1 MPVRAEKNACSDTV
15 GASTH
20 SVNSGAGEY
29 LSDVSPKHKPWDTHR
44 SEADEVKEI
53 YAGSRFSRHRRYASR
68 VEQCSQVLQFARD
81 PPKKSG
87 KQKLTL
93 KGAWF
98 CRVRQC
104 PVCQWRRSLMWQAKV
119 YRALPQLVRDFPD
132 IRFLFITLTIR
143 NCAVENLRAT
153 LKLLGQGWKRMT
165 ELAIWPALGWCRAVE
180 ITRGRD
186 GSAHPHYHALLMVPP
201 TYFQADYLK
210 QSEWAWLWQ
219 ECLRVNYRPVID
231 VRTVKADY
239 NPRWQEH
246 PTAPYKVWGAIA
258 EILKYSIKVSDMVR
272 DHDWFLGVVDQV
284 HKMRSVAIGG
294 ILKKYIKD
302 REKERMT
309 DEPGE
314 EPPIDEVGRLFFGWK
329 QEVRRYR
336 KVGP

>member
-1 MPVRAEKNACSDTV
+1 MPVEKAEKELSLSTV
-15 GASTH
+15 GASTD
-20 SVNSGAGEY
+20 SVNRGAGEY
-29 LSDVSPKHKPWDTHR
+29 LSDVSPKHKPWDKHR
-44 SEADEVKEI
+44 AEADEVKEI
-53 YAGSRFSRHRRYASR
+53 YAGSRFGRHRRYAQR

-81 PPKKSG
+81 PPAG
-87 KQKLTL
+87 GRKQKLTL

-119 YRALPQLVRDFPD
+119 YRALPALVRDYPT

-143 NCAVENLRAT
+143 NCEIENLRAT
-153 LKLLGQGWKRMT
+153 LKLLAQGWQRMSQ
-165 ELAIWPALGWCRAVE
+165 LAIWPALGWVRAVE

-239 NPRWQEH
+239 NPNWQGN
-246 PTAPYKVWGAIA
+246 ASASYKIWGAIV
-258 EILKYSIKVSDMVR
+258 EILKYTVKVSDMVR
-272 DHDWFLGVVDQV
+272 DHDWFLGLVDQV
-284 HKMRSVAIGG
+284 HKMRAVAVGG
-294 ILKKYIKD
+294 ILKRYIKD

-314 EPPIDEVGRLFFGWK
+314 ESPADEAERIFFGWK
-329 QEVRRYR
+329 QEVRRYK
-336 KVGP
+336 KVS

>member
-1 MPVRAEKNACSDTV
+1 MPGQAKGDLLTLPREEEKVKEA
-15 GASTH
+15 
-20 SVNSGAGEY
+20 EY
-29 LSDVSPKHKPWDTHR
+29 LSDVSPKHKPWDKHR
-44 SEADEVKEI
+44 GEADEVKEI
-53 YAGSRFSRHRRYASR
+53 YAGSRFSRHHRYAQR

-119 YRALPQLVRDFPD
+119 YRALPSLLRDFPD
-132 IRFLFITLTIR
+132 IRFLFMTLTVR
-143 NCAVENLRAT
+143 NCLVENLNAQLRE
-153 LKLLGQGWKRMT
+153 LGKAWKRMRD
-165 ELAIWPALGWCRAVE
+165 LDIWPALGWVRAVE

-186 GSAHPHYHALLMVPP
+186 GSAHPHYHCLLAVPP
-201 TYFQADYLK
+201 TYFQADYLQ
-210 QSEWAWLWQ
+210 QSEWSWLWQ

-239 NPRWQEH
+239 NPRWREH

-258 EILKYSIKVSDMVR
+258 EILKYTVKVSDMVR
-272 DHDWFLGVVDQV
+272 DHDWFIAVVDQI
-284 HKMRSVAIGG
+284 HKTRSVAIGG

-302 REKERMT
+302 REKERLT
-309 DEPGE
+309 DEIGE
-314 EPPIDEVGRLFFGWK
+314 EVPEEVKDRVFFGWK
-329 QEVRRYR
+329 RQVKRYR
-336 KVGP
+336 KIM

>member
-1 MPVRAEKNACSDTV
+1 MPVKAEKNASGSSV
-15 GASTH
+15 GAGRSH
-20 SVNSGAGEY
+20 VNGPEY
-29 LSDVSPKHKPWDTHR
+29 LSDVSPKHKPWDKHR
-44 SEADEVKEI
+44 AEADEVKEI
-53 YAGSRFSRHRRYASR
+53 YANSRFGRHRRYGQR

-119 YRALPQLVRDFPD
+119 YRALPALVRDFPD
-132 IRFLFITLTIR
+132 IRFLFMTLTVR
-143 NCAVENLRAT
+143 NCLVENLNAQ
-153 LKLLGQGWKRMT
+153 LGELGKAWKRLIQLT
-165 ELAIWPALGWCRAVE
+165 IWPAVGWIRAVE

-201 TYFQADYLK
+201 SYFQADYLK

-239 NPRWQEH
+239 NPRWRAN
-246 PTAPYKVWGAIA
+246 PTAPYKLWGAIA
-258 EILKYSIKVSDMVR
+258 EILKYTVKVSDMTH
-272 DHDWFLGVVDQV
+272 DHDWFLTVVDQI
-284 HKMRSVAIGG
+284 HKTRSVAIGG

-302 REKERMT
+302 REKERLT
-309 DEPGE
+309 DEIGE
-314 EPPIDEVGRLFFGWK
+314 DAPLDDAARVFFGWK
-329 QEVRRYR
+329 REVKRYR
-336 KVGP
+336 RVGK

>member
-1 MPVRAEKNACSDTV
+1 MPLDQAKIALSATV
-15 GASTH
+15 GAGAD

-29 LSDVSPKHKPWDTHR
+29 LSDVSLKHKPWDKHR
-44 SEADEVKEI
+44 AEADEVKEI
-53 YAGSRFSRHRRYASR
+53 YAGSRFGRHRCYAQR

-81 PPKKSG
+81 PPAG
-87 KQKLTL
+87 GRRQKLTL

-119 YRALPQLVRDFPD
+119 YRALPQLVRDYPD
-132 IRFLFITLTIR
+132 ICFLFLTLTIK
-143 NCAVENLRAT
+143 NCEIENLRAT
-153 LKLLGQGWKRMT
+153 LKLLAHGWQRMSQLT
-165 ELAIWPALGWCRAVE
+165 IWPALGWVRAVE

-219 ECLRVNYRPVID
+219 ECLRVNYRPIVD
-231 VRTVKADY
+231 VRRVKADY
-239 NPRWQEH
+239 NPNWKGN
-246 PTAPYKVWGAIA
+246 ASASYKIWGAIV
-258 EILKYSIKVSDMVR
+258 EILKYTVKVSDMVR

-284 HKMRSVAIGG
+284 HKMRSVAVGG

-314 EPPIDEVGRLFFGWK
+314 DPPADEAERIFFGWK

-336 KVGP
+336 KVN